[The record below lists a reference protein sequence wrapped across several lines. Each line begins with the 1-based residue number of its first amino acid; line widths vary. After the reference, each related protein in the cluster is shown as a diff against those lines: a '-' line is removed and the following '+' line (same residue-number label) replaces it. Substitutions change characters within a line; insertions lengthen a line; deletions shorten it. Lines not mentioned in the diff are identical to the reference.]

1 MLVVGGVALALV
13 PAHAARRRAC
23 LDAGAYDAEIRFRL
37 PGHDTAGRV
46 AGVGAVEAEA
56 NAPDQLRHVGLA
68 QAGIG
73 AARTRRSAVEALV
86 DAAQEHV
93 PIEAGR
99 PWVARDHF
107 SNCHV
112 LSLRS
117 SGARAAN
124 LGAPCQRR

>member
-13 PAHAARRRAC
+13 AARAARRRAC
-23 LDAGAYDAEIRFRL
+23 LDDCAYDAKIRFRL
-37 PGHDTAGRV
+37 AGDDSAGRV

-56 NAPDQLRHVGLA
+56 NAPDKLSHVGLA

-73 AARTRRSAVEALV
+73 AARTRRGTVEALI

-99 PWVARDHF
+99 P
-107 SNCHV
+107 
-112 LSLRS
+112 
-117 SGARAAN
+117 
-124 LGAPCQRR
+124 